1 LPSIE
6 EKRRAVDG
14 RAAFFAIEGFADRFR
29 VMAVFG

>member
-14 RAAFFAIEGFADRFR
+14 RAAFFAIMGVNRFR